1 MSASNHWILPFL
13 VALPLAA
20 CGDAEPVGGPAV
32 GTARKGQAVSAPSA
46 ERAKRARTPEQA
58 PTPPERPRVF
68 PRRSADASDN
78 RLALRRPLSGGAL
91 TWPTCPKVRRAV
103 PRVVSIG
110 SSTMKGL
117 AWVMQKDWDRW
128 GIEQLRLAKAAS
140 GLARPD
146 FYDWEKEAAA
156 IRAEHDPDVWVAVL
170 GTNDNQG
177 LRVFGERRRWVRPEN
192 PRWQEIY
199 GQRVRALMEAMDP
212 DRSRKIILIGPS
224 LLKWKSS
231 YRIAPRITRIMREQV
246 AAWDGDAAFIDA
258 IAIGT
263 DERGRILKKFK
274 VPGRRRS
281 SKVRSGDGIHFTMTG
296 LRWLLAEPVYQL
308 LRPCLVVPS
317 KGPLPR
323 RSDGVTVARSG
334 RRPPAR

>member
-1 MSASNHWILPFL
+1 MPTLGSRHAQ
-13 VALPLAA
+13 VGKGLAW
-20 CGDAEPVGGPAV
+20 
-32 GTARKGQAVSAPSA
+32 PSCP
-46 ERAKRARTPEQA
+46 RT
-58 PTPPERPRVF
+58 
-68 PRRSADASDN
+68 
-78 RLALRRPLSGGAL
+78 
-91 TWPTCPKVRRAV
+91 RRAV

-117 AWVMQKDWDRW
+117 AWVMQKDFDRW
-128 GIEQLRLAKAAS
+128 GVEQLRLAKPAS

-156 IRAEHDPDVWVAVL
+156 FREEHDPDVWIAVL

-177 LRVFGERRRWVRPEN
+177 LRVYGERYRWVRPEN

-231 YRIAPRITRIMREQV
+231 YRIAPRITRLMREQV
-246 AAWDGDAAFIDA
+246 DAWDGDAEFIDA

-274 VPGRRRS
+274 VPGRE
-281 SKVRSGDGIHFTMTG
+281 KLAKARSGDGIHFTMTG
-296 LRWLLAEPVYQL
+296 LRWLLAEPVYEM
-308 LRPCLVVPS
+308 LRPCLVAS
-317 KGPLPR
+317 RSGPLPR
-323 RSDGVTVARSG
+323 RAGLSDRAAPPERRALVGAATSG
-334 RRPPAR
+334 RGPGQ